1 MLPVAPNLP
10 EQHFTA
16 DKPNQKWASDITY
29 LMTSEGWLYLAVI
42 IDLYSRSVIDC
53 SISNRMTSMKVETVQ
68 YESIMNRA
76 TMRQYIFEYIEIVYN
91 KKRRCSALGYL
102 SPERFEQSNVA

>member
-16 DKPNQKWASDITY
+16 DKPNQEWASDITY

-68 YESIMNRA
+68 YEPIMNCA

-102 SPERFEQSNVA
+102 STERFGQSNVA